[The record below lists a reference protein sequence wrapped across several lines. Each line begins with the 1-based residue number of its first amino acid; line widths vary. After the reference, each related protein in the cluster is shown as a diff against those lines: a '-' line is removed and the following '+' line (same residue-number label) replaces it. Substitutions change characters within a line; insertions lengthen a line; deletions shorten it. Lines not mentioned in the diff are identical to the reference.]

1 MDLNSLLNSNGRKM
15 LEKHGPGV
23 TLRYQHFK
31 SDEAYYEY
39 REEQQIGPFRDSLL
53 DGVDPGSIDPK
64 FLKNLCRTLYYMQ
77 DQIDDKEDKTT
88 DW

>member
-1 MDLNSLLNSNGRKM
+1 M
-15 LEKHGPGV
+15 LEKHGPRV
-23 TLRYQHFK
+23 TLSYQHFK

-39 REEQQIGPFRDSLL
+39 REEQQIGPFRDRLL
-53 DGVDPGSIDPK
+53 DGVDPDSIDPK
-64 FLKNLCRTLYYMQ
+64 FLKNLCRTLYSMQ